1 MADAQG
7 KTITMFH
14 HSLERFAQGEM
25 MYFAIKAK
33 VSSEIKILRSQ
44 FIAVLYPVANVE
56 EARVQLNEHI
66 KDYSNA
72 THNCYA
78 YLCGTNQETSYYSDA
93 GEPGGTAGKPMLNAM
108 LRHELTNTL
117 AVVTRY
123 YGGIKL
129 GVKGL
134 IDAYGE
140 AVEEAIKMAELIPAR
155 DYVSYLVSCDYQTF
169 ESLKYKCKELEA
181 ILSDAQYA
189 SQVSFI
195 LELPIEA
202 KDTLVEI
209 LDGYATQSRLLYKEK
224 TTI

>member
-1 MADAQG
+1 MFYTI
-7 KTITMFH
+7 KT
-14 HSLERFAQGEM
+14 
-25 MYFAIKAK
+25 K

-56 EARVQLNEHI
+56 EARTQLNEHI
-66 KDYSNA
+66 KEYSNA

-93 GEPGGTAGKPMLNAM
+93 GEPGGTAGKPMLNTM

-140 AVEEAIKMAELIPAR
+140 AVEEAVKLAELIPAR
-155 DYVSYLVSCDYQTF
+155 DYVSYLLRCDYQTF
-169 ESLKYKCKELEA
+169 ESFKHKARELEA
-181 ILSDAQYA
+181 SFSDAEFA
-189 SQVSFI
+189 SQVSI
-195 LELPIEA
+195 SIEVPCEMQ
-202 KDTLVEI
+202 DRLLEI
-209 LDGYATQSRLLYKEK
+209 LDGYATQSRLSYKVK
-224 TTI
+224 TTK